1 MVKIKWLNLIGERV
15 QVTAILRLDGQLDH
29 SYALLALPQAQELMG
44 YHEDQITGVELKV
57 DDPFKVQEIDYSML
71 NDYPQLLYIQNW
83 VAKFGYMYRDI
94 QLIRTVMYIAM
105 VLVIGVACLY
115 RFNLNYGGKGQAR

>member
-1 MVKIKWLNLIGERV
+1 MSLLISQPNGEDQMAQPNRERV

-71 NDYPQLLYIQNW
+71 MIIRNCFIFKTGWQNL
-83 VAKFGYMYRDI
+83 AI
-94 QLIRTVMYIAM
+94 CI
-105 VLVIGVACLY
+105 VI
-115 RFNLNYGGKGQAR
+115 FNLSVQLCISRWCL

>member
-1 MVKIKWLNLIGERV
+1 MLGLWLLPKALDVKAGDWVSLLISQPNGEDQMAQPNRERV

-44 YHEDQITGVELKV
+44 YREDQITGVELKV
-57 DDPFKVQEIDYSML
+57 DDPFKVQEMDYSML

-83 VAKFGYMYRDI
+83 VAKFW
-94 QLIRTVMYIAM
+94 
-105 VLVIGVACLY
+105 LY
-115 RFNLNYGGKGQAR
+115 VS